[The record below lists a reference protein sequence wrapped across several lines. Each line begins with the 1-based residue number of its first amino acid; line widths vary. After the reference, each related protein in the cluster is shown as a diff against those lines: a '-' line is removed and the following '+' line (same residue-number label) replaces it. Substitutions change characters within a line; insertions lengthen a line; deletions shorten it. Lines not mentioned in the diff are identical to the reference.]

1 MLKRYKPTGLS
12 IPIELMQKIDM
23 ERGDVSRS
31 RYILRILEKV
41 YRIRSTKKKEV
52 DGEYLSFQSASC
64 FYPDLITDECPL
76 GCDDCEEI
84 YVNEQTGH
92 RIICRCNKCGHKK
105 ECEAL
110 EVG

>member
-52 DGEYLSFQSASC
+52 DG
-64 FYPDLITDECPL
+64 
-76 GCDDCEEI
+76 
-84 YVNEQTGH
+84 
-92 RIICRCNKCGHKK
+92 
-105 ECEAL
+105 
-110 EVG
+110 